1 MNQFSSQQRK
11 LVYLGGILLLLIP
24 IIALGMP
31 ADRDGQGAGFIAS
44 KRTELDLGESNLGEL
59 DPSGSAMNLVLL
71 GLRGVAA
78 NILWVQ
84 AEEQKN
90 HKNWAQMRATTESI
104 IRLQPHYVKV
114 WEFNAWNLA
123 YNVSVE
129 WDAVPDRYFWVKEGG
144 KFLQKGIARNRL
156 APDLYWN
163 MGNMYGKKIGLSDE
177 ARFFRRYFRQDPDP
191 KFNGGPDPDW
201 NDADQDNYLVAK
213 DWFARANSV
222 EDEGKMRQTIQDR
235 SIFRSYPARAQL
247 DYASALQ
254 KYGFNEELDRQ
265 MDGRELSEEEQAVLQ
280 DQVRDKL
287 QEQTR
292 EAWAL
297 GLKDWTETYGRELF
311 TVPFENDVV
320 QFRMEISEDE
330 IRDLGKTPEKIARIR
345 RTVDAYQKM
354 INYRYWR
361 TRALCEAEP
370 ETAEAHWAVFAAV
383 EDYKKQNLDKAQQNA
398 LRTMTLL
405 EDIFQKYP
413 ELTVEEDLIE
423 DGMTALIIW
432 HYTYKLEGARPP
444 VQYPLKGLYDAK
456 QDELADYERKLN
468 RRLIAQQ

>member
-11 LVYLGGILLLLIP
+11 FVYLGGILALLIP
-24 IIALGMP
+24 IIWLGLP
-31 ADRDGQGAGFIAS
+31 ADRDGQTAGFIAQQRA
-44 KRTELDLGESNLGEL
+44 KLDLGESNLGEL

-90 HKNWAQMRATTESI
+90 HKDWAQMRATTESI
-104 IRLQPHYVKV
+104 IRLQPHFVKV
-114 WEFNAWNLA
+114 WEYNAWNLA
-123 YNVSVE
+123 YNVSAE
-129 WDAVPDRYFWVKEGG
+129 WDAVSDRYFWVKEGG
-144 KFLQKGIARNRL
+144 KFLQKGVARNRM
-156 APDLYWN
+156 APDLYWHV
-163 MGNMYGKKIGLSDE
+163 GNIYGKKIGLSDE
-177 ARFFRRYFRQDPDP
+177 ARYFRRFFRQDPDP
-191 KFNGGPDPDW
+191 RFNGGIDPDW
-201 NDADQDNYLVAK
+201 NDEDKDNYLVAK
-213 DWFARANSV
+213 DWFGRANDV
-222 EDEGKMRQTIQDR
+222 EAEKKMRQTIQDL

-265 MDGRELSEEEQAVLQ
+265 LAGREVSEEERAALQ
-280 DQVRDKL
+280 NQVREKL

-311 TVPFENDVV
+311 TVPYEDHIV
-320 QFRMEISEDE
+320 QFRMEISDEE
-330 IRDLGKTPEKIARIR
+330 IRDLGKTPEEIARIR
-345 RTVDAYQKM
+345 RTVEAYQKM

-370 ETAEAHWAVFAAV
+370 ETAEMHWSLFAAV
-383 EDYKKQNLDKAQQNA
+383 EDYRKQLLDTAQQHA

-405 EDIFQKYP
+405 EGIFQRYP

-423 DGMTALIIW
+423 DGMTALLIW
-432 HYTYKLEGARPP
+432 HYVYKLNGERPP
-444 VQYPLKGLYDAK
+444 ADYPLKDLYNAK
-456 QDELADYERKLN
+456 QGDLTTYERKFN
-468 RRLIAQQ
+468 RRVEAQ